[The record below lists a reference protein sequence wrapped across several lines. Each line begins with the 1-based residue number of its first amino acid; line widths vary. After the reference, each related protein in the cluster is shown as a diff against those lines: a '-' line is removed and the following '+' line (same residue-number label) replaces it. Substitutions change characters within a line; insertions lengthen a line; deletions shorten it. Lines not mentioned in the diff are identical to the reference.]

1 MMKLELLLLCSLFGL
16 CYWFPVHPCSE
27 QTSGVHTQEHQEDP
41 MKTRANLEN
50 ISLSDVASSSSSQK
64 QDASSQLADVQVS
77 ETHQSDS
84 CSDCAPID
92 SCSAETIITDAAE
105 CDTAENLQYDPHLNS
120 FPAVQENISVREAG
134 KSTKMTHKEPTG
146 KGTNVSHSL
155 KEQGANITP
164 ESDPSVYCKDQEE
177 IPTFDEWTKIM
188 MEVENEKSHT
198 HVSNGLH
205 AAGKKL
211 QQTFT
216 NYASVECGAKIL
228 SSNPEAKSTSA
239 ILMENMD
246 MYMLNPCNNKIW
258 FIIEL
263 CQPIQVKQ
271 LDIANFEIFSSNTKD
286 FLVSISDR
294 YPTNKWVKLGTF
306 HARDERTVQS
316 FPLDE
321 HLFAK
326 FIKMFTKYVKVELLS
341 HFGSEHFCPLS
352 LIRVFGTSMMEEYE
366 MNLEPVDRQQ
376 DDHDYDQP
384 PDFVPLDEKSSKNLI
399 GSAKDALLTMVN
411 NIAANVLGGNPD
423 NVAGGNSTVDL
434 KMTETTFLPPA
445 IHTTS
450 STVSLTAVLDP
461 PQMKEISE
469 TSTSTQE
476 TTVDR
481 VVLTPTASLLE
492 DLTSKLPVEDVP
504 VQTAPE
510 IEQIV
515 TLLPDED
522 ENESDQFSK
531 GKLFESKTDEQNCS
545 CSHGFS
551 LQEYLLQRC
560 SSRPMIPK
568 RKKKPNS
575 RSQTLTALPHEK
587 CSISTLIIPSQT
599 HHIHAPITEEP
610 VPSEN
615 PAILLVPKTQSRL
628 ESSDLDPS
636 LTSDLLKSV
645 SADSL
650 SFKATHT
657 IELACP
663 SVTESCNA
671 KFPQQSLENPM
682 EANENPLHT
691 NLSELTSSPAATNR
705 SNQVGGGQISVT
717 TEQSNLDNDLSTLR
731 ISKDIVDQSQ
741 HASSSTLVDPPMPK
755 PSKSKMVTGGQLTPA
770 QSVHPVDESAGS
782 TEPKSKEILDEI
794 DPNFEQPSPE
804 VYAEMQNSSD
814 VPVHGSS
821 QKESVFMRLNNRIKV
836 LEMNMSLSGRYLEQL
851 SQRYR
856 KQVEEMQKAFNK
868 TIIKLQNTSRIAEEQ
883 DQRQTDSIHMLQ
895 TQLDN
900 ITQLVLNLSIS
911 VSQLQTEVL
920 DRQSYIVLC
929 LLLCVILGLLVSLNH
944 HQMSE
949 SPAVESE
956 TSCYAQREV
965 SYYEDVVLRRRASEP
980 LSQSPF
986 QIPTEEAGA
995 EETNSLKQE
1004 HSTVSRKKK
1013 HKLKLNKSA
1022 ENLMSTAFTGPSL
1035 ANGIPQCT
1043 IGPQGLDL
1051 KLLSIESGAHLVP
1064 RDLMSDSSSE
1074 GSSQSDET
1082 LFCGI
1087 ATCAR
1092 ICEALPAPKHWTE
1105 KKGHKQRYT
1114 PPGATAAHLHQPSHC
1129 SGPPA
1134 GFGPTLNPQKNC
1146 L

>member
-16 CYWFPVHPCSE
+16 CYWFPVHHCSE
-27 QTSGVHTQEHQEDP
+27 QTSGAHTQEHHEDP
-41 MKTRANLEN
+41 TKTKANLEN
-50 ISLSDVASSSSSQK
+50 ISLSDVDSSST
-64 QDASSQLADVQVS
+64 SSQLAEVQVS

-84 CSDCAPID
+84 CSDRAAID
-92 SCSAETIITDAAE
+92 SCLAETIITDAAE
-105 CDTAENLQYDPHLNS
+105 CDSSENLQYDPHLSS
-120 FPAVQENISVREAG
+120 FSAVQENISVREAE
-134 KSTKMTHKEPTG
+134 KSTKMTHEEPTA
-146 KGTNVSHSL
+146 KGTNISHSL
-155 KEQGANITP
+155 KEQGANVTP

-177 IPTFDEWTKIM
+177 IPTFDEWTKLM

-228 SSNPEAKSTSA
+228 SSNPESKSTSA

-271 LDIANFEIFSSNTKD
+271 LDIANFEIFSSNPKD

-306 HARDERTVQS
+306 HAHDMRTVQS

-326 FIKMFTKYVKVELLS
+326 YIKVELLS

-376 DDHDYDQP
+376 YDHDYDHP

-423 NVAGGNSTVDL
+423 NVAGDL
-434 KMTETTFLPPA
+434 MMTETTFLPPA

-469 TSTSTQE
+469 TFTSTQE

-481 VVLTPTASLLE
+481 VVLTPTASLAE
-492 DLTSKLPVEDVP
+492 DPTSRLPVEDVP
-504 VQTAPE
+504 LQTAPE

-522 ENESDQFSK
+522 ESE
-531 GKLFESKTDEQNCS
+531 GELFESKTDEQNCS
-545 CSHGFS
+545 CSHVFS
-551 LQEYLLQRC
+551 LQQYLLQRC
-560 SSRPMIPK
+560 SSLPIIPK

-575 RSQTLTALPHEK
+575 CSQSLTALPHEK
-587 CSISTLIIPSQT
+587 SSISTMIIPSQT
-599 HHIHAPITEEP
+599 HHIHTPITEDP
-610 VPSEN
+610 VPSEH
-615 PAILLVPKTQSRL
+615 PAILLVPETQSEL
-628 ESSDLDPS
+628 ESSNLDPS

-650 SFKATHT
+650 SFKATHP
-657 IELACP
+657 IELACS
-663 SVTESCNA
+663 SVTESCNS
-671 KFPQQSLENPM
+671 KYPQQSLENPM

-691 NLSELTSSPAATNR
+691 DLSELTSSPAVTNR
-705 SNQVGGGQISVT
+705 SNQVDGDQISVT
-717 TEQSNLDNDLSTLR
+717 TEQSDLDNDLSTHR
-731 ISKDIVDQSQ
+731 ISKDTVDQSQ
-741 HASSSTLVDPPMPK
+741 HASLSTLVDSPMPK

-770 QSVHPVDESAGS
+770 QSIHPVDGSVES
-782 TEPKSKEILDEI
+782 TEPKSNEILDEI
-794 DPNFEQPSPE
+794 DPNIEQPSSE
-804 VYAEMQNSSD
+804 TYAEMQNSSD

-868 TIIKLQNTSRIAEEQ
+868 TIIKLQNTSRMAEEQ
-883 DQRQTDSIHMLQ
+883 DQKQTDSIHMLQ

-900 ITQLVLNLSIS
+900 ITHLILNLSVS

-929 LLLCVILGLLVSLNH
+929 LLLCVILGLLVRNH
-944 HQMSE
+944 RQMSE

-965 SYYEDVVLRRRASEP
+965 SDYEGVVLRRRASEP
-980 LSQSPF
+980 LSQSSF

-995 EETNSLKQE
+995 EETNCLKQE
-1004 HSTVSRKKK
+1004 HSTISRKKK

-1022 ENLMSTAFTGPSL
+1022 ETLTSAAFTGPSV

-1051 KLLSIESGAHLVP
+1051 KLLSIESGARPVP
-1064 RDLMSDSSSE
+1064 RDLMSDGSSE

-1082 LFCGI
+1082 LFCGF

-1092 ICEALPAPKHWTE
+1092 ICEALPASKHWAE
-1105 KKGHKQRYT
+1105 KKDHKQSYM
-1114 PPGATAAHLHQPSHC
+1114 PSGVTAAHLHQPSHC

-1134 GFGPTLNPQKNC
+1134 GFGPTLNPQKNS